1 MSAGGSD
8 ASSPW
13 RPPSEDHVAA
23 VALAGIE
30 EMTPLRLQRLL
41 DHYGTPRA
49 ALTAVERGAG
59 ARWLLSTMR
68 APERVAQEARF
79 ATWARRVDRE
89 RARRQLHDRRGR
101 VWLRDEPVYPIL
113 DPIPEPPAVLIAEGD
128 RPDAFDAPRV
138 AIVGTRAATPHG
150 LADAR
155 ELAATLASSGI
166 TVISGL
172 AIGIDGAAHQ
182 GAIDGGGLTIGV
194 VATGLDI
201 EYPRRHVGLYRRVR
215 DQGLVLGETGYGIRP
230 APGRFPVRN
239 RIIAALADVVVVVE
253 ATLTGGARITA
264 EHALRYDRPVLA
276 VPGSRRNAAAAGTN
290 ALIADGAHPLT
301 DWADLVL
308 ALGMTPGSR
317 AARADASRARRH
329 RARVC
334 STRSAAR
341 PGRPKRSSR
350 VPALTPEA
358 LALAVRALERDG
370 WVRWS
375 NGLVW
380 PT

>member
-1 MSAGGSD
+1 VSAGGSVT
-8 ASSPW
+8 SSPW

-41 DHYGTPRA
+41 DQYGTPRA
-49 ALTAVERGAG
+49 AVAAVERGTG

-89 RARRQLHDRRGR
+89 RARRHLHDRRGR
-101 VWLRDEPVYPIL
+101 VWLRGEPDYPIL
-113 DPIPEPPAVLIAEGD
+113 DPIPEPPAVLIAEGA

-182 GAIDGGGLTIGV
+182 GAVDGGGLTIGV

-301 DWADLVL
+301 DWDDLVL

-317 AARADASRARRH
+317 RRAPMRAAPDATARRVLEALGGEAGSPEALV
-329 RARVC
+329 AR
-334 STRSAAR
+334 T
-341 PGRPKRSSR
+341 G
-350 VPALTPEA
+350 LTPEE

-370 WVRWS
+370 GVRWS
-375 NGLVW
+375 SGLVW

>member
-1 MSAGGSD
+1 VSADGSPP
-8 ASSPW
+8 SGPW
-13 RPPSEDHVAA
+13 PAPSEDHVAA

-30 EMTPLRLQRLL
+30 EMTPLRMQKLL
-41 DHYGTPRA
+41 DHYGAPRV
-49 ALTAVERGAG
+49 ALSAVERGTG
-59 ARWLLSTMR
+59 AQWLLSTMR
-68 APERVAQEARF
+68 RPERAGYDARF
-79 ATWARRVDRE
+79 RTWAQRVDRE
-89 RARRQLHDRRGR
+89 RARQQLLDRRGR
-101 VWLRDEPVYPIL
+101 VWLRDEPTYPIIDL
-113 DPIPEPPAVLIAEGD
+113 IPEPPPVLIAEGE
-128 RPDAFDAPRV
+128 RGDAFDAPRV

-182 GAIDGGGLTIGV
+182 GALDGGGVTIGV
-194 VATGLDI
+194 VATGLDV

-215 DQGLVLGETGYGIRP
+215 EQGLVLGETGYGIRP

-301 DWADLVL
+301 DWDDLVL

-317 AARADASRARRH
+317 RRARM
-329 RARVC
+329 RAAPGTIGRRVLDALGGE
-334 STRSAAR
+334 AA
-341 PGRPKRSSR
+341 S
-350 VPALTPEA
+350 PEA
-358 LALAVRALERDG
+358 LVARTGLSPEELALAVRALERDG

-375 NGLVW
+375 SGLVW

>member
-1 MSAGGSD
+1 MSAGGSAAA
-8 ASSPW
+8 ASAW
-13 RPPSEDHVAA
+13 GPPTEDHVAA

-30 EMTPLRLQRLL
+30 EMTPPRMQRLL
-41 DHYGTPRA
+41 DHYGTAGA
-49 ALTAVERGAG
+49 AAAAVERGHG
-59 ARWLLSTMR
+59 ARWLLSTLR
-68 APERVAQEARF
+68 APERAGYAARF
-79 ATWARRVDRE
+79 GTWARRVDRE
-89 RARRQLHDRRGR
+89 RARRQLHDRHGR
-101 VWLRDEPVYPIL
+101 VWLRDEPGYPIL
-113 DPIPEPPAVLIAEGD
+113 DPVPEPPPVLIAEGD
-128 RPDAFDAPRV
+128 RSDAFDAPRV

-155 ELAATLASSGI
+155 DLAATLASSGI

-182 GAIDGGGLTIGV
+182 GALDGGGLTIGV

-215 DQGLVLGETGYGIRP
+215 EQGLVLGETGYGIRP

-264 EHALRYDRPVLA
+264 EHAVRYDRPVLA

-290 ALIADGAHPLT
+290 ALIADGAYPLT

-308 ALGMTPGSR
+308 AVGMTPGSR
-317 AARADASRARRH
+317 RHAPMRVAPDPVGRRVLHALGGEAESPEALVSR
-329 RARVC
+329 
-334 STRSAAR
+334 T
-341 PGRPKRSSR
+341 G
-350 VPALTPEA
+350 LTPED
-358 LALAVRALERDG
+358 LALTIRALERDG

-375 NGLVW
+375 SGLVW
-380 PT
+380 PC

>member
-1 MSAGGSD
+1 VSAGKHGPR
-8 ASSPW
+8 PW
-13 RPPSEDHVAA
+13 NPPSDDHVAA

-30 EMTPLRLQRLL
+30 EMTPLRMQQLL
-41 DHYGTPRA
+41 DRYRSASA
-49 ALTAVERGAG
+49 ALTAVQRGDG
-59 ARWLLSTMR
+59 ARWLLSRMR
-68 APERVAQEARF
+68 ASDRVGSEARLV
-79 ATWARRVDRE
+79 TWARRVDPDRT
-89 RARRQLHDRRGR
+89 RHLLLDRRGR
-101 VWLRDEPVYPIL
+101 VWLRDEPGYPIL
-113 DPIPEPPAVLIAEGD
+113 EPVPEPPPLLVAEGD

-155 ELAATLASSGI
+155 ELGATLSSAGI

-182 GAIDGGGLTIGV
+182 GALDGGGPTIGV

-215 DQGLVLGETGYGIRP
+215 EQGLVLGETGYGIRP

-301 DWADLVL
+301 EWSDLVL
-308 ALGMTPGSR
+308 ALDMTPGSR
-317 AARADASRARRH
+317 RCAPMRPAPDAHGRAVLDALGGDAG
-329 RARVC
+329 A
-334 STRSAAR
+334 
-341 PGRPKRSSR
+341 
-350 VPALTPEA
+350 PEA
-358 LALAVRALERDG
+358 LVARTGLSPEELALAVRALERDG
-370 WVRWS
+370 WARWS
-375 NGLVW
+375 SGLVW